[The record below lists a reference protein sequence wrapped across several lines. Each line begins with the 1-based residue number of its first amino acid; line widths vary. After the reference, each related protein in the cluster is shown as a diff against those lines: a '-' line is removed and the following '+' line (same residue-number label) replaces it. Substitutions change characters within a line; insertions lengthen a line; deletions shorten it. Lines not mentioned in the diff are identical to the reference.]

1 MIYEPIINRATV
13 RVKILFDPAQ
23 ITRIRS
29 VDDTISQTLLLH
41 FSFYIREILRRGRGK
56 KKKKKRKERPFL
68 GDSVFLKTMEEKEIP
83 RFYIRPH
90 SLKVLRTIHPVREK
104 YAKRASCIITTLP
117 GTH

>member
-56 KKKKKRKERPFL
+56 KKKGKNDHF
-68 GDSVFLKTMEEKEIP
+68 SVFLKTMEEKEIP

>member
-56 KKKKKRKERPFL
+56 KKKKNDHFSATRFFLKQWRKRKYLDFTF
-68 GDSVFLKTMEEKEIP
+68 DHIP
-83 RFYIRPH
+83 
-90 SLKVLRTIHPVREK
+90 
-104 YAKRASCIITTLP
+104 
-117 GTH
+117 

>member
-56 KKKKKRKERPFL
+56 KKKKKGKNDHF
-68 GDSVFLKTMEEKEIP
+68 SVFLKTMEEKEIP